1 MVNNFKKCIWAFITI
16 ITAVPYAT
24 ADVHSGLKEV
34 IDNGDYKSAANMVQK
49 MNVSG
54 MYLPPNLSIKDAE
67 FIYGVTKFKDY
78 KWILSIAPYY
88 EPTCKNDQHSECSP
102 QFLDKYV
109 ESLCSGKTDYH
120 VQACFDW
127 MKSTT
132 IDDWKKIDNSF
143 CQNKETI
150 KTCSLYVDQQP
161 ANIQYQI
168 LKELDKK
175 NLLRFKGMVEVDSTI
190 EESIPSKE
198 CLDNWDSKYK
208 LLKYHIAN
216 FINSNSV
223 VEFGGSCSGINKS
236 NCYAVLNA
244 PFFKEKNTYKYDDAF
259 ICPFNQTR
267 NAVNSCLAKLDQ
279 VSKATQKA
287 CRNGLA
293 KRKVKKKIKVSKL
306 LEPFGSPISNI
317 WNNLLSTPWY
327 AMDEQ
332 WKEKVKFVQ
341 KYYKNKDLTYSIG
354 TENGWVYGLTDF
366 YAKSSDL
373 DISYVKRAC
382 IVYPS
387 IDNAM
392 SKANG
397 ITLFS
402 CRKIL
407 NEYPNYLNEPCE
419 AKDSSWVKRLP
430 LRLQNQRDSA
440 SLICDAKVGKFRFED
455 EFESITQEPCDKVDS
470 SWLKTYVVDGK
481 AVSIVCD
488 KKIRGYRKATEV
500 EHYTQGLCES
510 PENSWIDRTNKIV
523 CDKNTGWRQ
532 ADEFEQIGGLCED
545 PKQSWI
551 DTSKRVVCDETIGKF
566 REANQFERIA
576 GTLCEHPEKSWIDKT
591 NSVICDKNVGWRDA
605 DEFEREGGLCE
616 NPEKSW
622 IITDDDG
629 KGKIVCDAKIGK
641 FRKADKFEQI
651 AGELC
656 ESPEKD
662 WIKTSENSYGSK
674 ITFVCDKKLNH
685 FRQAM
690 DIEIFDGLCDDSRFG
705 EEKYYAFTCTHD
717 GWLDSKVA
725 NTAGIVFTKGK
736 FAKGKIND
744 KYVYFKNSQDDNIY
758 RATKINGKIWMSE
771 NLQVQNRDF
780 LNIREALQKCPDG
793 WHLPDTTEWSA
804 LYKETG
810 KNVSAL
816 MAKDLPDWPQATDK
830 LRFSAIPKGF
840 LDREAGKSALASG
853 DVFFWTYAKNE
864 KGEPGEA
871 FIFHIN
877 RNNATIESERLYSRR
892 SYNVRC
898 IKNR

>member
-1 MVNNFKKCIWAFITI
+1 MANNLRQCIWALF
-16 ITAVPYAT
+16 TAIVAIPYAT
-24 ADVHSGLKEV
+24 AGVHAGLKEA
-34 IDNGDYKSAANMVQK
+34 IDKGDYTTAANMAQK
-49 MNVSG
+49 MKVPG
-54 MYLPPNLSIKDAE
+54 VYLPANLSIKDAE
-67 FIYGVTKFKDY
+67 FIYGPTEF
-78 KWILSIAPYY
+78 KWILG
-88 EPTCKNDQHSECSP
+88 TCREDHNSECSP

-109 ESLCSGKTDYH
+109 ESLCSGKTDYQ
-120 VQACFDW
+120 VQACFNW

-132 IDDWKKIDNSF
+132 IDDWKKIENSF
-143 CQNKETI
+143 CQNKESI
-150 KTCSLYVDQQP
+150 KACSLYVQQQP

-175 NLLRFKGMVEVDSTI
+175 GLLRFKAMVEIDTTVAEI
-190 EESIPSKE
+190 IPKKE
-198 CLDNWDSKYK
+198 CLDKLAETSWIVKSEIAASKNATSGI
-208 LLKYHIAN
+208 HQW
-216 FINSNSV
+216 
-223 VEFGGSCSGINKS
+223 FGGRLSCIFD
-236 NCYAVLNA
+236 YTQQAVDKCTSKL
-244 PFFKEKNTYKYDDAF
+244 E
-259 ICPFNQTR
+259 
-267 NAVNSCLAKLDQ
+267 AVMNETKKMCGT
-279 VSKATQKA
+279 SKAT
-287 CRNGLA
+287 RD
-293 KRKVKKKIKVSKL
+293 VKKKIKTNRL

-430 LRLQNQRDSA
+430 LRLQTQRDSA

-523 CDKNTGWRQ
+523 CDKNTGWRH

-591 NSVICDKNVGWRDA
+591 NSVVCDKNVGWRDA

-871 FIFHIN
+871 YVFHIN
-877 RNNATIESERLYSRR
+877 GNIATLENERLYSRR

-898 IKNR
+898 IKNH

>member
-1 MVNNFKKCIWAFITI
+1 MVYNLKRCIWSFITVI
-16 ITAVPYAT
+16 VAIPYAT
-24 ADVHSGLKEV
+24 AGVHSGLKEA
-34 IDNGDYKSAANMVQK
+34 IDKGDYKTAANMAQK
-49 MNVSG
+49 MKVPG
-54 MYLPPNLSIKDAE
+54 VYLPANLSIKDAE
-67 FIYGVTKFKDY
+67 FIYGPTEF
-78 KWILSIAPYY
+78 KWILG
-88 EPTCKNDQHSECSP
+88 TCREDHNSECSP

-109 ESLCSGKTDYH
+109 ESLCSGKTDYQ
-120 VQACFDW
+120 VQACFNW

-132 IDDWKKIDNSF
+132 IDDWKKIENSF

-150 KTCSLYVDQQP
+150 KTCSLYVYQQP
-161 ANIQYQI
+161 ANVQYQI

-175 NLLRFKGMVEVDSTI
+175 GLLRFKAMVEIDTTVAEI
-190 EESIPSKE
+190 IPKKE
-198 CLDNWDSKYK
+198 CLDKLAETSWIVKSEIAASKNATSGI
-208 LLKYHIAN
+208 HQW
-216 FINSNSV
+216 
-223 VEFGGSCSGINKS
+223 FGGRLSCIFD
-236 NCYAVLNA
+236 YTQQAVDKCTSKL
-244 PFFKEKNTYKYDDAF
+244 E
-259 ICPFNQTR
+259 
-267 NAVNSCLAKLDQ
+267 AVMNETKKMCGT
-279 VSKATQKA
+279 SKAT
-287 CRNGLA
+287 RD
-293 KRKVKKKIKVSKL
+293 VKKKIKTNRL

-341 KYYKNKDLTYSIG
+341 KYYKNKDVTYSIG
-354 TENGWVYGLTDF
+354 TENIWVNGLTDF

-402 CRKIL
+402 CSKIL

-430 LRLQNQRDSA
+430 LRLQNQGDST

-470 SWLKTYVVDGK
+470 SWLKTYVVNGK
-481 AVSIVCD
+481 TVSIVCD
-488 KKIRGYRKATEV
+488 KKIGGYRKATEV

-510 PENSWIDRTNKIV
+510 PEKNWIDRTNKIV
-523 CDKNTGWRQ
+523 CDKNVGWRK
-532 ADEFEQIGGLCED
+532 ADEFEQIGGLCES

-551 DTSKRVVCDETIGKF
+551 DESKRVVCDEKIGKF
-566 REANQFERIA
+566 REANRFERIA

-591 NSVICDKNVGWRDA
+591 NSVVCDKNVGWRDA

-622 IITDDDG
+622 IITNEAG
-629 KGKIVCDAKIGK
+629 MGKIVCDAKIGK
-641 FRKADKFEQI
+641 FRKADEFEQL

-662 WIKTSENSYGSK
+662 WMKTYENSRRSK
-674 ITFVCDKKLNH
+674 ETIVCDKKLDH
-685 FRQAM
+685 FRRAKE
-690 DIEIFDGLCDDSRFG
+690 IEVFEGLCDDSRFG
-705 EEKYYAFTCTHD
+705 EEKYYIWTCTRD
-717 GWLDSKVA
+717 GWADSKEA
-725 NTAGIVFTKGK
+725 NTAGIVFTKGR

-744 KYVYFKNSQDDNIY
+744 KYVYFKNSQDNNIY
-758 RATKINGKIWMSE
+758 RATKINSSIWMSE

-793 WHLPDTTEWSA
+793 WHLPDTTEWTT

-816 MAKDLPDWPQATDK
+816 MAKGLPDWPQATDR
-830 LRFSAIPKGF
+830 LMFSAIPEGF
-840 LDREAGKSALASG
+840 LDREAGKSALANG
-853 DVFFWTYAKNE
+853 DVFFWTYVKNE

-871 FIFHIN
+871 YVFHIN
-877 RNNATIESERLYSRR
+877 GNIATLENERLYSRR

-898 IKNR
+898 IKNH

>member
-1 MVNNFKKCIWAFITI
+1 MANNLRQCIWALF
-16 ITAVPYAT
+16 TAIVAIPYAT
-24 ADVHSGLKEV
+24 AGVHAGLKEA
-34 IDNGDYKSAANMVQK
+34 IDKGDYTTAANMAQK
-49 MNVSG
+49 MKVPG
-54 MYLPPNLSIKDAE
+54 VYLPANLSIKDAE
-67 FIYGVTKFKDY
+67 FIYGPTEF
-78 KWILSIAPYY
+78 KWILG
-88 EPTCKNDQHSECSP
+88 TCREDHNSECSP

-109 ESLCSGKTDYH
+109 ESLCSGKTDYQ
-120 VQACFDW
+120 VQTCFNW

-132 IDDWKKIDNSF
+132 IDDWKKIENSF

-150 KTCSLYVDQQP
+150 KTCSLYVYQQP
-161 ANIQYQI
+161 ANVQYQI

-175 NLLRFKGMVEVDSTI
+175 GLLRFKGMVDVDSTI
-190 EESIPSKE
+190 EENIPSKE
-198 CLDNWDSKYK
+198 CLKKWDTKYK
-208 LLKYHIAN
+208 LLKFHIVN

-223 VEFGGSCSGINKS
+223 VEFGAPNFCSLDRIDERKDY
-236 NCYAVLNA
+236 CYAVLNV
-244 PFFKEKNTYKYDDAF
+244 PFFKEKSTYKYDDAF

-267 NAVNSCLAKLDQ
+267 GAVNSCLAKLEQ
-279 VSKATQKA
+279 VSQATQKV

-293 KRKVKKKIKVSKL
+293 KRKVKKKIKAERL

-591 NSVICDKNVGWRDA
+591 NSVVCDKNVGWRDA

-871 FIFHIN
+871 YVFHIN
-877 RNNATIESERLYSRR
+877 GNIATLENERLYSRR

-898 IKNR
+898 IKNH